1 MESIRALLNDLNS
14 ICAMLCQALAIVVI
28 CIGVFKASLIYIKD
42 IFTKHRARKAIVES
56 RLEIGHS
63 FSLALA
69 LLIGASILK
78 TTLAPS
84 WNDIGQLA
92 AVIGIRI
99 ILNHFLLLGIDD
111 EE

>member
-1 MESIRALLNDLNS
+1 
-14 ICAMLCQALAIVVI
+14 MLCQILAIIVI
-28 CIGVFKASLIYIKD
+28 CVGVLKASLIYMRD
-42 IFTKHRARKAIVES
+42 IFTKHRARKAIQES

-92 AVIGIRI
+92 AVIVIRI
-99 ILNHFLLLGIDD
+99 ILNHFLLMGIDD
-111 EE
+111 EDE